1 MPKDLFSV
9 LNSLNVCL
17 SFIKNLHK
25 GSLCTKMLTF
35 FLEVGLGKIRNRIRI
50 QIFKF
55 GSEKLHFNM
64 LSTIVHVFFKSIVE
78 KEEIKELFE
87 ESSKLLS

>member
-1 MPKDLFSV
+1 
-9 LNSLNVCL
+9 
-17 SFIKNLHK
+17 
-25 GSLCTKMLTF
+25 MLTF
-35 FLEVGLGKIRNRIRI
+35 FLEVGLGKIRSRIRI